1 MSCSGIVAG
10 NTSEYECC
18 PLRFCLLRNTP
29 HSGKIGG
36 TRSSALLLF
45 SSEQNPMDARLFQA
59 LLTFS
64 PVSGVLPRP
73 IPLEIIINT
82 YIFGQ
87 HFDQVTRICSK
98 LVDAAAVCF
107 PACG

>member
-64 PVSGVLPRP
+64 PVSGVLPFVA
-73 IPLEIIINT
+73 LSSKN
-82 YIFGQ
+82 
-87 HFDQVTRICSK
+87 RIE
-98 LVDAAAVCF
+98 LMVIRTAVDH
-107 PACG
+107 PPGHSR

>member
-64 PVSGVLPRP
+64 PVSGVLPKFS
-73 IPLEIIINT
+73 LETIKLW
-82 YIFGQ
+82 
-87 HFDQVTRICSK
+87 TRMRFFLSCTEDYTVSLGTK
-98 LVDAAAVCF
+98 RLTH
-107 PACG
+107 